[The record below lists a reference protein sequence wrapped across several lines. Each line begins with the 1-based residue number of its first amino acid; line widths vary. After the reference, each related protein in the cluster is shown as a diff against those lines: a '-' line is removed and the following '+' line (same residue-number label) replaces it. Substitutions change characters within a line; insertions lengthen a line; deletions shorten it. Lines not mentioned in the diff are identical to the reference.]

1 MRTIRK
7 FASGC
12 AGRTATD
19 RAGMSEVAF
28 LVVDIETVADGR
40 LVQEV
45 RFPDEPGLTPA
56 EAVAKY
62 RQQLLAQSNGR
73 SDFVPHTF
81 QIPVSIAVAK
91 VGRDLSL
98 LEARTLDRPRFR
110 PPALVRQFWKGWERY
125 GKPTIVTFNGR
136 FFDLPVLE
144 LAAYRYGIPCPAWF
158 MEAGNSSPRSRWNQR
173 AHLDLQEVLT
183 NHGAVMMH
191 GGLNL
196 LSRLV
201 GGAGK
206 METKGQMVQDLWEQG
221 QHERIDDYCL
231 CDVLDTWRVLL
242 RTRVLAGQ
250 LDPAREAELHAAA
263 ATWIDGAVATYPGL
277 ADYRP
282 RLRTVQPVE
291 DDGPAFHAP

>member
-1 MRTIRK
+1 
-7 FASGC
+7 
-12 AGRTATD
+12 
-19 RAGMSEVAF
+19 MSDIAF

-40 LVQEV
+40 LIQQV
-45 RFPDEPGLTPA
+45 RYPDEPELTPA
-56 EAVAKY
+56 QAVAKY
-62 RQQLLAQSNGR
+62 REQLLAQSNGR

-81 QIPVSIAVAK
+81 QVPVSIAVAK

-98 LEARTLDRPRFR
+98 IEARTLDRPRFR
-110 PPALVRQFWKGWERY
+110 PPALVRQFWRGWERHE
-125 GKPTIVTFNGR
+125 KPTIVTFNGR

-206 METKGQMVQDLWEQG
+206 METKGQMVQELWEQG

-242 RTRVLAGQ
+242 RAKVMAGQ
-250 LDPAREAELHAAA
+250 LDPEREAAHHAAA
-263 ATWIDGAVATYPGL
+263 LTWIEGAVATYPGL
-277 ADYRP
+277 ADYLP
-282 RLRTVQPVE
+282 RLRAAKPVGDDDPPFQP
-291 DDGPAFHAP
+291 